1 MNSKNFRIVFVS
13 FLLAV
18 AQGCSSVPL
27 TPSQTAEQF
36 WDAILVDDLEMAGRL
51 ATPESAAEPQSMR
64 GELQGIT
71 VSVGKVQMASDQA
84 TVETV
89 LEKAQPNIVEKTG
102 FTTYLK
108 REHGNWRV
116 DLLQTKQSLISA
128 REKRGMDKLVDDL
141 QKLGKDITG
150 QLNEARKNWEKMEP
164 EIKQD
169 LKELGESVQKDVEG
183 AIEKFGPEIQRKL
196 EGLSESL
203 DEALKELEK
212 GVPPEKPSDTE
223 EKSEGRMI

>member
-51 ATPESAAEPQSMR
+51 ATPESAAELQSMR

-203 DEALKELEK
+203 DEALKELEMAFRRRNRAIRK
-212 GVPPEKPSDTE
+212 KNRKAG
-223 EKSEGRMI
+223 